1 MIHYDYETVY
11 WQLIPALLYDVCE
24 VDRLFCGRDRTG
36 SVVSLQAISEAV
48 AEAVGAQALGII
60 LQFAGFNGEA
70 AVQSATA
77 LLWVENSF
85 AVIPAILMAAS
96 AYMIYRYP
104 VSKRVYND
112 VVKAIE
118 QREAGA
124 EPDMKQFE
132 KLM

>member
-11 WQLIPALLYDVCE
+11 WQLIPARLYDVCD

-48 AEAVGAQALGII
+48 A
-60 LQFAGFNGEA
+60 EA